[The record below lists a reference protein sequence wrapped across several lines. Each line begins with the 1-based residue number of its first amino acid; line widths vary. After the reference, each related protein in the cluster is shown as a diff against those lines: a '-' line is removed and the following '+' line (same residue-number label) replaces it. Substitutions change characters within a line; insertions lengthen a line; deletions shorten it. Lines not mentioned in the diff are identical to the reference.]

1 MNRSPFNSR
10 KKDTRKP
17 DQEILLKG
25 EIMSYENLSKIMES
39 SGEEIECSSPITEK
53 TICEFERGLDLK
65 FPESYRQFLK
75 TFGFLSFNGEEFY
88 GVTPS
93 GINAKSLPSVYFAT
107 LSSREL
113 GDISGD
119 MIKIKSSGY
128 GPNICIDVSDES
140 EGAVYEVPLSYKR
153 DKDKFKL
160 SDSFHEFIYDE
171 ILRIV
176 SELNE

>member
-75 TFGFLSFNGEEFY
+75 TFGFLSFDGEEFY

-93 GINAKSLPSVYFAT
+93 GINAKNLPSVY
-107 LSSREL
+107 LSL
-113 GDISGD
+113 IH
-119 MIKIKSSGY
+119 I
-128 GPNICIDVSDES
+128 
-140 EGAVYEVPLSYKR
+140 
-153 DKDKFKL
+153 
-160 SDSFHEFIYDE
+160 
-171 ILRIV
+171 
-176 SELNE
+176 

>member
-1 MNRSPFNSR
+1 
-10 KKDTRKP
+10 
-17 DQEILLKG
+17 
-25 EIMSYENLSKIMES
+25 MES
-39 SGEEIECSSPITEK
+39 PLQELTQK
-53 TICEFERGLDLK
+53 
-65 FPESYRQFLK
+65 
-75 TFGFLSFNGEEFY
+75 
-88 GVTPS
+88 
-93 GINAKSLPSVYFAT
+93 VYLLYT
-107 LSSREL
+107 LQHYQCREL

-140 EGAVYEVPLSYKR
+140 KGAVYEVPLSYKR
-153 DKDKFKL
+153 DKEKFKL